1 MTDAGGASAIGGGA
15 GVAAKP
21 AADGFL
27 SRLLRLSRMTAVRL
41 SILYFVVFSLF
52 SVFLV
57 VLISHD
63 AARIMTQ
70 QLHEAIDLDIAN
82 LEEQYQ
88 SGGLVRMLLTLD
100 EMGRRPDAGLFYVV
114 DTSGNAIA
122 GNVAELPPGAVDDT
136 GDDPHPLDYSR
147 FDAGR
152 EIKRIAL
159 VRTFVLDNGFRV
171 LVGRDVG
178 ERERFRAVVR
188 KAFRAVVLVM
198 ILLGA
203 TTWWFL
209 SRRVLKRIDQVSATS
224 SRIVGG
230 DLSGRLPVT
239 GSGDEFDR
247 LAVSLNTMLARIGE
261 LMGGVKSVSD
271 AIAHDLKT
279 PLTRLR
285 NRAEAALADEDPEAA
300 RTALEAV
307 IDESNGLIRTFD
319 ALLMISRVEAGAA
332 LSNVAEIDLE
342 ALAEEVVEL
351 YDPVAEEA
359 GGTLELVECYQ
370 KYVVKGNRELIA
382 QALVNLVDNALKYGR
397 RDADAP
403 DVKIRIEQDAEM
415 VAVSVLD
422 DGPGVPEADRGRIFD
437 RFTRLE
443 ASRNA
448 PGSGLGL
455 ALVAAVVRLHKGEI
469 RVDDLAPGLMVSL
482 RLPK

>member
-1 MTDAGGASAIGGGA
+1 MT
-15 GVAAKP
+15 AAP
-21 AADGFL
+21 TPGEGFWA
-27 SRLLRLSRMTAVRL
+27 RCLRVSRMTAVRL
-41 SILYFVVFSLF
+41 SILYFVVFTLF
-52 SVFLV
+52 SLFLV
-57 VLISHD
+57 VLVSHD
-63 AARIMTQ
+63 AARLMSSQI
-70 QLHEAIDLDIAN
+70 HEAIDVDVAN

-88 SGGLVRMLLTLD
+88 AGGLVRMLVTLD
-100 EMGRRPDAGLFYVV
+100 ALGRRPDAGLFYVV
-114 DTSGNAIA
+114 DTSGNPIA
-122 GNVAELPPGAVDDT
+122 GNVAELPPGAVTDT
-136 GDDPHPLDYSR
+136 EEDPHPLEYTR
-147 FDAGR
+147 FENGR
-152 EIKRIAL
+152 EVQRFAL
-159 VRTFVLDNGFRV
+159 VRSFALDNGFRV

-188 KAFRAVVLVM
+188 KAFRAIAIVM
-198 ILLGA
+198 VLLGGA
-203 TTWWFL
+203 TWWFV

-224 SRIVGG
+224 RRIVAG

-285 NRAEAALADEDPEAA
+285 NRAEAALADDGPDAA
-300 RTALEAV
+300 RQALEAT
-307 IDESNGLIRTFD
+307 IDESNALIRTFD

-332 LSNVAEIDLE
+332 VSNATEIDLE

-351 YDPVAEEA
+351 YEPVAEEA
-359 GGTLELVECYQ
+359 GGKLELVECYQ

-397 RDADAP
+397 RDGAAP
-403 DVKIRIEQDAEM
+403 EVKIWIEQDAET
-415 VAVSVLD
+415 VTVSVMD
-422 DGPGVPEADRGRIFD
+422 DGPGVPEADRARIFE

-469 RVDDLAPGLMVSL
+469 RVADLDPGLMVSM